1 MIVGIDIS
9 KLTFD
14 VTLLLVNGK
23 ENHKVFANNQE
34 GFKKLETWLKSFD
47 AKDARVCLE
56 ATGSYGEKISLFLHN
71 LGYKVSVVNPTRI
84 KAYARSEGARVKTDK
99 VDSAVI
105 ARFCKA
111 QSPSLWMPPSAEE
124 QQLKD
129 LYRCLQSLLEDK
141 TRFSNRMESLDQSK
155 SSYKIWEEMAIS
167 IDKKIKEVE
176 GQIKTLL
183 KNNEDFGKKVT
194 LLETIPGVSQKTA
207 VAIPSELPDVK
218 TFESAR
224 EAAAFA
230 GLTPSIR
237 QSGTTVKGRGSLS
250 KVGNAQLRK
259 ALFMPTLV
267 AKKHNPVIEK
277 FCDKLTKKGKAK
289 MVVVAAGMRKLLHI
303 IFGVLKNNQP
313 FSCP

>member
-9 KLTFD
+9 KVKFD
-14 VTLLLVNGK
+14 ATILLDNGK
-23 ENHKVFANNQE
+23 EKYKVFSNNQE
-34 GFKKLETWLKSFD
+34 GFKKLETWLNSFGIKE
-47 AKDARVCLE
+47 AHVCLE
-56 ATGSYGEKISLFLHN
+56 ATGSYGEKVSLFLHG
-71 LGYKVSVVNPTRI
+71 LRYKISVVNPTRI
-84 KAYARSEGARVKTDK
+84 KAYAKSEGARVKTDK

-105 ARFCKA
+105 ARFCRA
-111 QSPSLWMPPSAEE
+111 QSPSLWTPPSDEE
-124 QQLKD
+124 QQLRD
-129 LYRCLQSLLEDK
+129 LYRCLQSLIEDRTK
-141 TRFSNRMESLDQSK
+141 FSNRMEALDPCK
-155 SSYKIWEEMAIS
+155 NSYKVWQEMVAS
-167 IDKKIKEVE
+167 VDKKIKEVE
-176 GQIKTLL
+176 EQIKTLL
-183 KNNEDFGKKVT
+183 RNNKEFGKKVS
-194 LLETIPGVSQKTA
+194 LLETIPGVSKKTA
-207 VAIPSELPDVK
+207 VAILCELPDLN

-277 FCDKLTKKGKAK
+277 FCEQLTKKGKAK

-303 IFGVLKNNQP
+303 IFGVLKNNKP
-313 FSCP
+313 FTCS